1 MEPLR
6 PHHLLTER
14 CVADEAIAKIGTM
27 LEELGHRFDLVV
39 EAVSGFGGK
48 VD

>member
-1 MEPLR
+1 
-6 PHHLLTER
+6 
-14 CVADEAIAKIGTM
+14 VADEAIAKIGTM